1 MSRRR
6 FGAISREEEGPTR
19 ALLSEEMPLIIRE
32 ATKGGGPEFLLAIMF
47 PCVRG
52 RVYGGRA
59 PRVIQRGGGRVGF
72 LGFPFFRLEGG
83 IKRG

>member
-1 MSRRR
+1 MSRRW
-6 FGAISREEEGPTR
+6 FWAISREGKGPTR
-19 ALLSEEMPLIIRE
+19 ALLSEKMPLIIRE
-32 ATKGGGPEFLLAIMF
+32 ATKGGGPEFLLAIVF

-72 LGFPFFRLEGG
+72 LGFHFLGLEGG